1 MADKVLENNQVSVT
15 GVVDS
20 EFTYS
25 HEVFGE
31 GFYMLEIV
39 VNRLSN
45 MADRIPL
52 MVSERLV
59 DVTENYIGKTVQA
72 RGQFRSYNKH
82 EEGHNRLILSVFV
95 REFEVLAQDEVCT
108 KPNSVYLNG
117 FICKQPVYRMT
128 PLGREIADLLLAVNR
143 PYGKSDYLPCICWGR
158 NARFA
163 GKFKVGEHIH
173 LWGRIQSRTYQKKI
187 DADTVEKRTAYEI
200 SVSKIECAES

>member
-39 VNRLSN
+39 VNWLSN

-59 DVTENYIGKTVQA
+59 DVTE
-72 RGQFRSYNKH
+72 S
-82 EEGHNRLILSVFV
+82 
-95 REFEVLAQDEVCT
+95 
-108 KPNSVYLNG
+108 
-117 FICKQPVYRMT
+117 
-128 PLGREIADLLLAVNR
+128 
-143 PYGKSDYLPCICWGR
+143 
-158 NARFA
+158 
-163 GKFKVGEHIH
+163 
-173 LWGRIQSRTYQKKI
+173 
-187 DADTVEKRTAYEI
+187 
-200 SVSKIECAES
+200 